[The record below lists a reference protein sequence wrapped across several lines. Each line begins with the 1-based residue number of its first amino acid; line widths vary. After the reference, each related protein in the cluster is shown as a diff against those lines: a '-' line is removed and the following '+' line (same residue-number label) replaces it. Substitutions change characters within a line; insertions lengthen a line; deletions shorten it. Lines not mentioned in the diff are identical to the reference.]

1 MQRLPAHHNKS
12 TRASTVSTQS
22 PPMILERLKDADGT
36 QAISSR
42 RIPRKP
48 RLNFANMPSE
58 SLDRIT
64 QLVQTTDEQRAI
76 ISKLLAENR
85 TLNIVN
91 FRQER
96 AIQRLDTNRSDMPQ
110 VINSMSE
117 ELRVAKASI
126 RLTNIEK
133 ARHLSKIISLEK
145 TSQQQS
151 EEIHRLHEKIKLLKT
166 RLQIRNTSG
175 IVDLQANSNF
185 QDNNLVETNDFI
197 KSLKGQT
204 CDFEN
209 ESCVDTFLTNLK
221 KDNPV
226 NVPSHAKPEISSL
239 IPRQHDKK
247 KPNISIANHCS
258 TNPNSLEYNV
268 DRRDVGTILCHF
280 STQDEAS
287 RSERLSGE
295 ERDHLS
301 PLAEPNNTSPLH
313 HTGIDPKAMPTVR
326 AGRVYSP
333 LPKEAEVCKNDHAK
347 TDANDFRNGRLE
359 IPTKDP
365 LRKVEPEKNSIHKPA
380 MGLSKSKYPAN
391 QPLVSSGDSA
401 IASPVCKDR
410 FEEKSAIPLK
420 HPTSVQHNSIAPSS
434 SPPSI
439 ANLESMP
446 YSMVGEYEYDIPL
459 LPSNLSECILNDLSK
474 LHLLS
479 EKADY
484 AGATH
489 EDIPHISSRASN
501 YSDDFS

>member
-175 IVDLQANSNF
+175 IVDLQANSNL

-239 IPRQHDKK
+239 IPRQH
-247 KPNISIANHCS
+247 
-258 TNPNSLEYNV
+258 
-268 DRRDVGTILCHF
+268 
-280 STQDEAS
+280 DEAS

-365 LRKVEPEKNSIHKPA
+365 LRKVEPEKNSIHKPV

-446 YSMVGEYEYDIPL
+446 YSMMGEYEYDIPL

>member
-117 ELRVAKASI
+117 ELRVAKA
-126 RLTNIEK
+126 N
-133 ARHLSKIISLEK
+133 
-145 TSQQQS
+145 
-151 EEIHRLHEKIKLLKT
+151 
-166 RLQIRNTSG
+166 
-175 IVDLQANSNF
+175 
-185 QDNNLVETNDFI
+185 NNLVETNDFI

-365 LRKVEPEKNSIHKPA
+365 LRKVEPEKNSIHKPV

-446 YSMVGEYEYDIPL
+446 YSMMGEYEYDIPL